1 MFIDIIFRREAVV
14 EADTVPKLIP
24 IKSSK
29 LSSAVEVTV
38 CTVDTHSTVLEPD
51 HQPGPEVSLSSSV
64 NNNNNYYTGFIE
76 DHGPSGFQ
84 TCFTLNP
91 PKILFFLLTLS

>member
-1 MFIDIIFRREAVV
+1 MAEAVM
-14 EADTVPKLIP
+14 VPKSIL

-29 LSSAVEVTV
+29 PSSAVEVTV

-51 HQPGPEVSLSSSV
+51 HQPDKCPAVSLSSLV
-64 NNNNNYYTGFIE
+64 NNNNNYTGFIE

-84 TCFTLNP
+84 ICFTLSP
-91 PKILFFLLTLS
+91 PKKLFFLLTLS

>member
-1 MFIDIIFRREAVV
+1 MAEVV
-14 EADTVPKLIP
+14 TVPKLIP

-64 NNNNNYYTGFIE
+64 NNNNNNNYTGFIE